1 MFGFIPTWF
10 ARIHWRF
17 VFPFF
22 LLVCLSSISSIA
34 VGAVVYNL
42 ADDWSDTQN
51 PNGPWSYNQGP
62 NAPISTHWDN
72 WHSNGSYP
80 QPTWA
85 YAQAPYKGHVPVW
98 YKAVAGGIG
107 PDGGIDTPPGI
118 VGMHG
123 TSGISSVV
131 STPAGVSWTSPFN
144 TEIQIS
150 GGIWL
155 ANKAAGRSM
164 AWTLYVNNSPV
175 SSGNLTSSDPFNSD
189 NHFLFENGTGGPS
202 ALSHVVSAGDI
213 INLEIVKTSLYAD
226 FVGIDLTITAGSAL
240 PVRIGTVSLPD
251 FHLGEISTQSL
262 FAIRG
267 TPSFSWSIV
276 DGTLP
281 NGLALTSDGQLQG
294 TPSEEGT
301 FSITAHVTDA
311 TTATDERSFDVV
323 VKKRTVWDLTDDWS
337 DTQNPNGAWA
347 YESPVGSLL
356 TTHWFDWDPQGCCF
370 TSTQPA
376 WANAQWPGFEHEAV
390 WFKTVSPTVVSDLP
404 IGTVGTHG
412 LAGGPGGTGIT
423 WTSPVTGYVQITGG
437 TWLANKVGRSM
448 DWAMFHNGSPLSQA
462 NLTSSD
468 PFTSANPMEFSA
480 GSGGT
485 DALTVFVSQND
496 VISLQYGPPS
506 GFAEFVGADLRITK
520 LSPPSALEV
529 RPNKGGNTGQVT
541 ATIHGSGFQEGTT
554 VKLSNA
560 VEPDIIGSMPVVL
573 VSGTQLVT
581 TFNLTGKSLGLRD
594 VVITNPD
601 ASIVTLTDNFTI
613 EEGQS
618 ADVWVDIVGLDVIR
632 VGRAQR
638 FCLVY
643 GNRGNI
649 DSYDSNVWLAH
660 IPIDSDLTINS
671 DYSLIPLP
679 IEIED
684 PSEANLFIETID
696 EKILPIFIEKI
707 YAGTT
712 GSLCFSITITNPENF
727 SLEALLEAP

>member
-1 MFGFIPTWF
+1 MFDFIPTWF

-17 VFPFF
+17 AFPFF

-213 INLEIVKTSLYAD
+213 INLEIVKTSTYAD
-226 FVGIDLTITAGSAL
+226 FVGIDLTISAGSAL

-267 TPSFSWSIV
+267 TPFFSWSIV

-281 NGLALTSDGQLQG
+281 NGLTLTSDGHLQG

-311 TTATDERSFDVV
+311 TTATDQRSFDIV

-370 TSTQPA
+370 TSPQPA
-376 WANAQWPGFEHEAV
+376 WANAQWPNFEHEAV
-390 WFKTVSPTVVSDLP
+390 WFKTVSPTVVADLP
-404 IGTVGTHG
+404 VGTVGTHG

-423 WTSPVTGYVQITGG
+423 WTSPVTGYVQISGG

-462 NLTSSD
+462 SLISSD
-468 PFTSANPMEFSA
+468 LFTSASPMDFTA
-480 GSGGT
+480 GSGGA
-485 DALTVFVSQND
+485 DALTVFVNQND

-506 GFAEFVGADLRITK
+506 GFAEFVGVDLRISK
-520 LSPPSALEV
+520 PSPPSALEV
-529 RPNKGGNTGQVT
+529 RPNKGGDTGFVT
-541 ATIHGSGFQEGTT
+541 VKVIGDGFLPGATVKLVRDGHADIIGTSTLIEGNEVIKTIFTLEGQAEGLWDILVENPDGTT
-554 VKLSNA
+554 VNLS
-560 VEPDIIGSMPVVL
+560 EG
-573 VSGTQLVT
+573 
-581 TFNLTGKSLGLRD
+581 
-594 VVITNPD
+594 
-601 ASIVTLTDNFTI
+601 FTI
-613 EEGQS
+613 EPGREVQLW
-618 ADVWVDIVGLDVIR
+618 ADLVGLPFIR
-632 VGRAQR
+632 VGRELTYWV
-638 FCLVY
+638 LV
-643 GNRGNI
+643 GNSGNI
-649 DSYDSNVWLAH
+649 DSKGAIVWLTVLPENSEV
-660 IPIDSDLTINS
+660 IIDLPGASPPEGLVIGNQKLFPFFINS
-671 DYSLIPLP
+671 LTAGATKSVKVKLTVPVQSP
-679 IEIED
+679 IELN
-684 PSEANLFIETID
+684 AFV
-696 EKILPIFIEKI
+696 
-707 YAGTT
+707 
-712 GSLCFSITITNPENF
+712 
-727 SLEALLEAP
+727 EAP